1 MAAKRQEPLSITA
14 GDTVMFTRSL
24 GAYLA
29 TDGFSIVYEGIGGGS
44 KIEWTSTPNSDGKS
58 HDINIDAATTTGY
71 AAGDYDLSGF
81 AVNAATGERFQFY
94 FGNLNVSL
102 DAQTAQGNAVVTT
115 HAQRMLASLETTLE
129 KMAQHDLNDSSTEGV
144 EFRRKK
150 LEEVRG
156 LRDHYL
162 RERENELQAEA
173 ARNGRPSRKKIRLR
187 LMVTNPAGGVMQF
200 GAGTNYDNLPTP

>member
-1 MAAKRQEPLSITA
+1 
-14 GDTVMFTRSL
+14 MFTRSL

-44 KIEWTSTPNSDGKS
+44 KIEWNSTTNADGKS
-58 HDINIDAATTTGY
+58 HDVEIAAADTATY

-81 AVNAATGERFQFY
+81 AINAATGERFQFY

-102 DAQTAQGNAVVTT
+102 NSQTAQGNADVTT
-115 HAQRMLASLETTLE
+115 HAQRMLASLEKTLE

-150 LEEVRG
+150 VEEVRA

-173 ARNGRPSRKKIRLR
+173 ARNHRPSRKKIRLR
-187 LMVTNPAGGVMQF
+187 MMITNPAGGVSQF